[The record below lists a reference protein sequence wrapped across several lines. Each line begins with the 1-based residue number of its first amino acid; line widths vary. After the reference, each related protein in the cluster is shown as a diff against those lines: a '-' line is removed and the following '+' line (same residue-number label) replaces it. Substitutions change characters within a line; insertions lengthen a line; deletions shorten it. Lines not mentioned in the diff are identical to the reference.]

1 MKANYL
7 LTLTAGL
14 LMAGCAQNELTLES
28 PDANPP
34 VGFDVYTGV
43 QTRGTETKNDNVQTT
58 GFGIFGYYT
67 GQATWPTTGA
77 NTLTPNFMFNQK
89 ATYETSPA
97 PAHWKYTPVKYWP
110 NTANDQVTFFA
121 YAPYST
127 TASSGITTCANT
139 NTGNPYLDFTIQTDP
154 TKHVDLVTASATN
167 QKKQSTPVNFT
178 FNHVLSRANF
188 LAKTNNDLS
197 GGSHVYI
204 KAVTILGTS
213 SNASSKFFS
222 KARYTFSAD
231 TWDYTTTGT
240 PAKAVIQATDYSLAT
255 ILNLVT
261 PSSVGTYS
269 TQSINVTS
277 KTTSV
282 PLFKDNHSLYFIPV
296 DNATGLKTDNVKVK
310 IEYDVVT
317 ADTQLVGGHSKTS
330 NTVTVALP
338 TGTLQKGK
346 AYNFTFEVSL
356 TEITVTSTTVSGW
369 GTPVESP
376 VTPSI

>member
-7 LTLTAGL
+7 LTLAAGL

-43 QTRGTETKNDNVQTT
+43 QTRGLETKIENVRTT

-67 GQATWPTTGA
+67 GQAAWASTG
-77 NTLTPNFMFNQK
+77 TPNFMFNQQ
-89 ATYETSPA
+89 ATYAASA
-97 PAHWKYTPVKYWP
+97 WGYTPVKYWP

-127 TASSGITTCANT
+127 TENSGIVTCTNT

-167 QKKQSTPVNFT
+167 QKKKADAVNFT

-188 LAKTNNDLS
+188 FAKTNSTLS
-197 GGSHVYI
+197 AGSHVYI
-204 KAVTILGTS
+204 KAVTILGKTNNS
-213 SNASSKFFS
+213 ASQFYS

-240 PAKAVIQATDYSLAT
+240 PAKAVLQAADYPLT
-255 ILNLVT
+255 NILNLVT
-261 PSSVGTYS
+261 PSDVGTYN

-277 KTTSV
+277 TTSV
-282 PLFKDNHSLYFIPV
+282 PLFKDNQSLYFIPV

-317 ADTQLVGGHSKTS
+317 KDTQLNGQHSKTS

-338 TGTLQKGK
+338 NTTLQKGK

-356 TEITVTSTTVSGW
+356 TEIKVTSTVVNGW
-369 GTPVESP
+369 GTATEST

>member
-7 LTLTAGL
+7 LTLAAGL

-43 QTRGTETKNDNVQTT
+43 QTRGTETLITNVQTT

-67 GQATWPTTGA
+67 GQNAWASSG
-77 NTLTPNFMFNQK
+77 TPNFMFNQK
-89 ATYETSPA
+89 ATYAVSA
-97 PAHWKYTPVKYWP
+97 WSYTPVKYWP
-110 NTANDQVTFFA
+110 NTVNDQVTFFA
-121 YAPYST
+121 YAPYSAT
-127 TASSGITTCANT
+127 VSSGIATCANT

-154 TKHVDLVTASATN
+154 TKHVDLVTASAIN
-167 QKKQSTPVNFT
+167 QKKKAEAVNFT

-188 LAKTNNDLS
+188 FAKTNSNLS
-197 GGSHVYI
+197 ADSHVYI
-204 KAVTILGTS
+204 KAVTILGKTNNATS
-213 SNASSKFFS
+213 QFYS

-240 PAKAVIQATDYSLAT
+240 PAKAELQAADYPLTT

-261 PSSVGTYS
+261 PSGVGTYN

-277 KTTSV
+277 NTTSV
-282 PLFKDNHSLYFIPV
+282 PLFKDDHSLYFIP
-296 DNATGLKTDNVKVK
+296 APKTTGLEKDNVKVK

-317 ADTQLVGGHSKTS
+317 KDTQLNGGHSKTS

-338 TGTLQKGK
+338 DGTLQKGK

-356 TEITVTSTTVSGW
+356 TEIKVTSTTVSGW
-369 GTPVESP
+369 GTATEST

>member
-7 LTLTAGL
+7 LTLAAGL

-43 QTRGTETKNDNVQTT
+43 QTRGTETKIENVRTT

-67 GQATWPTTGA
+67 GQAAWPTTGA
-77 NTLTPNFMFNQK
+77 NTFTPNFMFNQQ
-89 ATYETSPA
+89 ATYAAST
-97 PAHWKYTPVKYWP
+97 WGYTPVKYWP
-110 NTANDQVTFFA
+110 NTTNDQVTFFA

-127 TASSGITTCANT
+127 TASSGIATCANT

-154 TKHVDLVTASATN
+154 TKHVDLVTASAPN
-167 QKKQSTPVNFT
+167 QKKKAEAVNFT

-188 LAKTNNDLS
+188 FAKTNSNLS
-197 GGSHVYI
+197 AESHVYI
-204 KAVTILGTS
+204 KAVTILG
-213 SNASSKFFS
+213 SNSNPSSKFFL

-231 TWDYTTTGT
+231 TWDYTTTGS
-240 PAKAVIQATDYSLAT
+240 PVKAVLQAIDYPLAT
-255 ILNLVT
+255 ILNLAT
-261 PSSVGTYS
+261 PSNVGTYN

-277 KTTSV
+277 NTTSV

-317 ADTQLVGGHSKTS
+317 KDTQLNGGHSKTS

-338 TGTLQKGK
+338 NGTLQKGK

-356 TEITVTSTTVSGW
+356 TEIKVTSTTVSGW
-369 GTPVESP
+369 GTPVEEP